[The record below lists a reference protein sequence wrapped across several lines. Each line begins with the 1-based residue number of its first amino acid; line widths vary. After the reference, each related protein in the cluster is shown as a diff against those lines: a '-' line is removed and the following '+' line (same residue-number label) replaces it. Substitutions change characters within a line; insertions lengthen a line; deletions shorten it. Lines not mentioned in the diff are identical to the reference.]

1 MLCNCKTTNKEKGFT
16 LIEVTVSLIILVV
29 VMALS
34 MTLLFSMQGFAR
46 RQRQFA
52 EPRQNARRAVD
63 YISGLIRAAT
73 DMNFK
78 ANNPNAIVVWYRI
91 GNNPTQATYNN
102 VQNAQFA
109 EIGTDIITIGSATS
123 GTGRIQIADWNPPA
137 SSIPN
142 ASSLDL
148 IWDEGC
154 PNQDTSLQLLKEA
167 TGGCQP
173 CANGGGCCSSVLT
186 VYSDVDGSW
195 TYMEITNY
203 PNANQ
208 MCNADKKVH
217 LVANPGLSHDINP
230 PGDRNVS
237 KPCYIGGG
245 GLTYN
250 AFRVKRTDPNDPLTT
265 QLQQKRGL
273 FDPNNPDD
281 GFFGILD
288 NVEDLQ
294 FAYIYNDGTVWNDS
308 VNLLPTN
315 QNVPVQDMTPV
326 DPRDVTNL
334 VGIRISVVARANTP
348 VSFTERAKFFR
359 PASEDRA
366 EDANRDRFY
375 HHRMTTTVMLRNR
388 NLGG

>member
-1 MLCNCKTTNKEKGFT
+1 MFYNFKITDREKGFT
-16 LIEVTVSLIILVV
+16 LVEVTVSLLILVI

-52 EPRQNARRAVD
+52 EPRQNARRAAD
-63 YISGLIRAAT
+63 YISSLLRAAT

-91 GNNPTQATYNN
+91 GNTPTQTTYNN
-102 VQNAQFA
+102 VQNPQFA

-123 GTGRIQIADWNPPA
+123 GTGRIQIADWNPP
-137 SSIPN
+137 SSDIPN

-154 PNQDTSLQLLKEA
+154 PDNALSLQLLKEA

-173 CANGGGCCSSVLT
+173 CANGGGCCSSILT

-203 PNANQ
+203 PQPSQ
-208 MCNADKKVH
+208 MCKADKKVH
-217 LVANPGLSHDINP
+217 LVVNPGLSHNVNP
-230 PGDRNVS
+230 PGVRNVS

-250 AFRVKRTDPNDPLTT
+250 AFRVQRTDPNDPLTT

-273 FDPNNPDD
+273 FDPNNPND
-281 GFFGILD
+281 GFFALLD
-288 NVEDLQ
+288 NIEDLQ
-294 FAYIYNDGTVWNDS
+294 FAYIYDDGTIWNDS
-308 VNLLPTN
+308 NQLLPTQ
-315 QNVPVQDMTPV
+315 QNVPIQDMVPV
-326 DPRDVTNL
+326 DPRDVTNI
-334 VGIRISVVARANTP
+334 VGIRISVTARANTP
-348 VSFTERAKFFR
+348 VSFAEKAKFFR
-359 PASEDRA
+359 PQSEDRLA
-366 EDANRDRFY
+366 DNNFDRFY
-375 HHRMTTTVMLRNR
+375 HYRMTSTVMLRNR